1 MCLCVYVFNFLVV
14 LVNNMCKN
22 RNILLTAY
30 GGMRACGHAGMQ
42 VLQYFID
49 FRMFNIF

>member
-1 MCLCVYVFNFLVV
+1 MCLNFLVF

-30 GGMRACGHAGMQ
+30 GGMRACRC
-42 VLQYFID
+42 Y
-49 FRMFNIF
+49 NISLTFACLIFFSASMAITS